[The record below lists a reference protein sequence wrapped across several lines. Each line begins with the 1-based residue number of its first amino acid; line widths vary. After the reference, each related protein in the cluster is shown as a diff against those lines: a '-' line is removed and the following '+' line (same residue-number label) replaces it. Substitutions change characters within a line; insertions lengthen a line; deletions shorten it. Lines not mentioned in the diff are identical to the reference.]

1 MAIEHRI
8 KPKFKTK
15 NEAIV
20 ARIRAEARVDAPRD
34 PRMAIKKKMAE
45 LAYLIALE
53 YGGDW
58 HPAMNPEAGFA
69 VIARQPPSTPT
80 R

>member
-8 KPKFKTK
+8 KPKYKTR

-20 ARIRAEARVDAPRD
+20 ARIRAEARADAPRD
-34 PRMAIKKKMAE
+34 PRMAIKKKTAE
-45 LAYLIALE
+45 LACLIALE

-58 HPAMNPEAGFA
+58 RIQSEPEQGFLQ
-69 VIARQPPSTPT
+69 IARRLPRSP
-80 R
+80 